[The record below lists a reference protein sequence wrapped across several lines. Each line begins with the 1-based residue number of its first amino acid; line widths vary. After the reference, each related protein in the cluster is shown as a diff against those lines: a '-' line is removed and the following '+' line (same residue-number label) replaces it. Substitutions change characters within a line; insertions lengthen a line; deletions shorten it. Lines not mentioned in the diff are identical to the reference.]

1 MKRIKCKP
9 NYPLVYFSLFYFLS
23 NSTSLADPL
32 DHYWQQRV
40 DYEMSITLLD
50 SVRQLTGNSI
60 IKYTNQS
67 PDSLDRIYMHLYPN
81 AFQKGSV
88 KYREYLGNAGRG
100 YRAKYFKDEL
110 EGFTS
115 KIEVHNLSI
124 ALPEK
129 GASWVHKVPILKQ
142 YELEFTAEVVENYFN

>member
-1 MKRIKCKP
+1 
-9 NYPLVYFSLFYFLS
+9 
-23 NSTSLADPL
+23 
-32 DHYWQQRV
+32 
-40 DYEMSITLLD
+40 MSITLLD

-129 GASWVHKVPILKQ
+129 EHPGFIRFQFLNNMK
-142 YELEFTAEVVENYFN
+142 

>member
-1 MKRIKCKP
+1 MKRIKSKS
-9 NYPLVYFSLFYFLS
+9 NHSLASFSLYFLIAS
-23 NSTSLADPL
+23 STSLADPL

-100 YRAKYFKDEL
+100 YSAKYFKDEL
-110 EGFTS
+110 E
-115 KIEVHNLSI
+115 
-124 ALPEK
+124 
-129 GASWVHKVPILKQ
+129 
-142 YELEFTAEVVENYFN
+142 

>member
-1 MKRIKCKP
+1 MKRIKSKS
-9 NYPLVYFSLFYFLS
+9 NYSLAFLSLFYFLS
-23 NSTSLADPL
+23 NSTSLADPI
-32 DHYWQQRV
+32 DYYWQQRV

-88 KYREYLGNAGRG
+88 KYREYLGMQEEATEQNI
-100 YRAKYFKDEL
+100 
-110 EGFTS
+110 S
-115 KIEVHNLSI
+115 KMS
-124 ALPEK
+124 
-129 GASWVHKVPILKQ
+129 
-142 YELEFTAEVVENYFN
+142 

>member
-1 MKRIKCKP
+1 MKRIKSKSD
-9 NYPLVYFSLFYFLS
+9 YSLVFLYLFYLLTNSIFLD
-23 NSTSLADPL
+23 DPL
-32 DHYWQQRV
+32 DHYWQQKV

-81 AFQKGSV
+81 AFQTGSV

-115 KIEVHNLSI
+115 KIEVHNLSV
-124 ALPEK
+124 ALPVK
-129 GASWVHKVPILKQ
+129 GASWIHKVPIL
-142 YELEFTAEVVENYFN
+142 

>member
-1 MKRIKCKP
+1 MKRIKSKS
-9 NYPLVYFSLFYFLS
+9 NYSLVFPYLFYLLS
-23 NSTSLADPL
+23 NAISLADPL
-32 DHYWQQRV
+32 DHYWQQKV

-100 YRAKYFKDEL
+100 HRAKSVSYTHLRAHE
-110 EGFTS
+110 TR
-115 KIEVHNLSI
+115 
-124 ALPEK
+124 
-129 GASWVHKVPILKQ
+129 
-142 YELEFTAEVVENYFN
+142 

>member
-1 MKRIKCKP
+1 MKRIKSKSI
-9 NYPLVYFSLFYFLS
+9 YSLAFLSLFYFLS

-40 DYEMSITLLD
+40 DYEMRITLLD

-88 KYREYLGNAGRG
+88 KYREYPAMQED
-100 YRAKYFKDEL
+100 A
-110 EGFTS
+110 
-115 KIEVHNLSI
+115 IEQN
-124 ALPEK
+124 
-129 GASWVHKVPILKQ
+129 ILKMS
-142 YELEFTAEVVENYFN
+142 

>member
-1 MKRIKCKP
+1 MKRIKSNS
-9 NYPLVYFSLFYFLS
+9 NYSLVLLYLFYLLS
-23 NSTSLADPL
+23 NSILLADPL
-32 DHYWQQRV
+32 DHYWQQKV

-110 EGFTS
+110 KGFTS
-115 KIEVHNLSI
+115 KIEVHSLSV
-124 ALPEK
+124 ALP
-129 GASWVHKVPILKQ
+129 VI
-142 YELEFTAEVVENYFN
+142 